1 MTLASTLPRLSPDT
15 LGQAR
20 AGILLPPYDRGALG
34 VGIVHL
40 GLGAFVRAHMATYT
54 DDLLACEPQSSGVS
68 SGISWGIAGVSLK
81 RPDQRDRLAP
91 QHGLYTTLQRDR
103 TGIRARIIGCVRT
116 TLVAPENP
124 AALLATMADGA
135 CRIVSLTVT
144 EKGYCHSPA
153 TGRLDETHPDIRH
166 DIENHSAPRSAIGL
180 IVAALQRRRG
190 AGLGP
195 FTVLCCD
202 NLAHNGRL
210 VSGLVRDFAALRD
223 DGLASWIEANGAFPS
238 TMVDRIVPA
247 VTDADIETVAE
258 LTGLYDAAPV
268 SHEAFRQWVIE
279 DRFCEDMRPA
289 WDKVGVEFVTDVAPY
304 EHMKL
309 RLLNGAHS
317 SLAYLG
323 YLSGHETIADAVAD
337 DVLRDYLRALW
348 RDEIIPVVPPPAGVD
363 LNGYAAQLMSRF
375 ADPSIRHRTWQIAM
389 DGSQKLPQRL
399 LATIRE
405 RLARGLPIGRLAL
418 AVAGWIRYVGG
429 TDEAGHRIDVRD
441 PIAARLQVALTTA
454 GPDPADRI
462 TAILGVDA
470 VFGPDLPRSA
480 VFAASLT
487 EAYTLLLA
495 KGARAA
501 AAITANS

>member
-1 MTLASTLPRLSPDT
+1 MTLASSLPRLSLRT

-20 AGILLPPYDRGALG
+20 AGTVLPGYDRGALG

-40 GLGAFVRAHMATYT
+40 GLGAFVRAHMAAYT
-54 DDLLACEPQSSGVS
+54 DDLLAIEPD
-68 SGISWGIAGVSLK
+68 SWGIAGVSLK
-81 RPDQRDRLAP
+81 RPDQRDLLAP
-91 QHGLYTTLQRDR
+91 QNGLYTTLQRDF
-103 TGIRARIIGCVRT
+103 TGIGARIIGCVRA

-124 AALLATMADGA
+124 EAVLATMAERA

-144 EKGYCHSPA
+144 EKGYCHHPA
-153 TGRLDETHPDIRH
+153 TGRLDENHPDVRH
-166 DIENHSAPRSAIGL
+166 DLASPAAPRSAIGL
-180 IVAALQRRRG
+180 IVSALQRRYA

-247 VTDADIETVAE
+247 VTETDIEAASE
-258 LTGLYDAAPV
+258 AIGLYDAAPV
-268 SHEAFRQWVIE
+268 SHELFRQWVIE
-279 DRFCEDMRPA
+279 DCFCGAARPA
-289 WDKVGVEFVTDVAPY
+289 WDKVGVQFVTDVAPY

-323 YLSGHETIADAVAD
+323 YLSGHETIAAAVAD
-337 DVLRDYLRALW
+337 DVLRVYLDALW
-348 RDEIIPVVPPPAGVD
+348 HDEIIPVVPPPTGVD
-363 LNGYAAQLMSRF
+363 LNGYAAQLLTRF
-375 ADPSIRHRTWQIAM
+375 ADPSIHHRTWQIAM

-399 LATIRE
+399 LSTIRE
-405 RLARGLPIGRLAL
+405 RLAQDLPIRRLAL
-418 AVAGWIRYVGG
+418 TIAAWIRYVGG
-429 TDEAGHRIDVRD
+429 VDEAGQPIDVRD
-441 PIAARLQVALTTA
+441 PIAARLQTALNSA
-454 GPDPADRI
+454 GDDPARHI
-462 TAILGVDA
+462 AAILGVDA

-480 VFAASLT
+480 MFVASLT
-487 EAYTLLLA
+487 DAYILLLT
-495 KGARAA
+495 KGARAS
-501 AAITANS
+501 AAIIAAS